1 MASPWMF
8 GLEAVQLGWQAQI
21 ALAFK
26 VMRSFAAGVPDQFR
40 LGPVSPGTVADDAE
54 AQEKIAPMPA
64 APAAIIDKQESPS
77 AIAADRRSK
86 APKVLSAPK
95 KSSTKASR
103 GKAPLVP
110 KRTAATQNSA
120 RKAIRRSARKRG
132 R

>member
-1 MASPWMF
+1 MMANPWMF

-77 AIAADRRSK
+77 AISAARRRK
-86 APKVLSAPK
+86 VPKVLSAPK

-120 RKAIRRSARKRG
+120 RKAIRRSARKTR
-132 R
+132 